1 MDYRKETGVEDEY
14 LSIEY
19 VPKTGK
25 NRGIVYEQFYKGDV
39 CNLFVWLR
47 DTSEIIDG
55 KLFKKDL

>member
-39 CNLFVWLR
+39 YIKINGV
-47 DTSEIIDG
+47 
-55 KLFKKDL
+55 